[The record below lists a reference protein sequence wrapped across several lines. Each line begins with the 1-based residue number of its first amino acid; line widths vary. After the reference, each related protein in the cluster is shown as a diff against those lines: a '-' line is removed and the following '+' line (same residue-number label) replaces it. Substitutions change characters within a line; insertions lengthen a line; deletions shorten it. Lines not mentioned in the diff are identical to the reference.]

1 MYKTGVYIKWN
12 DACEGDNMEDVHMLQ
27 CIQEVMGFLVD
38 KDMEGNYYVARDYN
52 TINEEADNQRFEKV
66 IRIPEAYIIEKRFFE
81 L

>member
-12 DACEGDNMEDVHMLQ
+12 DACEGDSMEDVHMLE
-27 CIQEVMGFLVD
+27 CIQEAMGFLVD

-52 TINEEADNQRFEKV
+52 TTNGEGSECFEKV

>member
-12 DACEGDNMEDVHMLQ
+12 DACEGNNMEEVHMLQ

-38 KDMEGNYYVARDYN
+38 KDIEGNYYVARDYN
-52 TINEEADNQRFEKV
+52 TINGEGVECFEKV
-66 IRIPEAYIIEKRFFE
+66 IRIPEKYIIEKRFFE